1 MIKALGQIIINPQR
15 AWKHVEDD
23 DILRHYLLPM
33 MVYPLLIVMALSE
46 YIPHWYGFISLA
58 DATRNALVTFFKYTA
73 CIISTWIILSL
84 ISRHYF
90 MAQCSKSRTHTFVG
104 YAFTISMLSVII
116 GNLLPSDF
124 TFIQFMPMYIIW
136 VAYQGRHFM
145 HIPQDNVF
153 SYTVITSV
161 LLVGM
166 PFAWDKILGIILH

>member
-1 MIKALGQIIINPQR
+1 
-15 AWKHVEDD
+15 
-23 DILRHYLLPM
+23 
-33 MVYPLLIVMALSE
+33 
-46 YIPHWYGFISLA
+46 
-58 DATRNALVTFFKYTA
+58 
-73 CIISTWIILSL
+73 
-84 ISRHYF
+84 